1 MADNRDKSLVG
12 NEKIEE
18 GIKALKAEFTDENL
32 AVVMTTIRKRILD
45 RGQFVVAVD
54 ATGGANAN
62 SGAANSFALKTAN
75 FNGQKWFIAY
85 TSFEEEMKGDLNVMS
100 GFLADIGQLFD
111 MTLGSNDV
119 AGIILNPYGDML
131 TINKQ
136 IISVIKG

>member
-62 SGAANSFALKTAN
+62 SGAANSLALKTAN

-111 MTLGSNDV
+111 MTLGSSEV